1 MSAKKPAAAGAERGM
16 LFLLCVLLAL
26 TSAKDLDPDL
36 TKLLNEL
43 ENAEVIKQKL
53 KEEEI
58 YTLARAKKS
67 LTEAKLEKLGFK
79 MGTRD
84 AILELLH
91 RML

>member
-16 LFLLCVLLAL
+16 LFFFFCFVLLAL
-26 TSAKDLDPDL
+26 TSAKELDPDL

-58 YTLARAKKS
+58 YTLAR
-67 LTEAKLEKLGFK
+67 L
-79 MGTRD
+79 R
-84 AILELLH
+84 H
-91 RML
+91 